1 MHQLEKNTYKAPWR
15 TMCSFTVSNFTI
27 NLCQAHDW
35 SLWKSLYWK
44 SVFFCFDTRVV
55 YRKQWKKKK
64 NLIPKPIA
72 LWLISSVKLKF
83 LCTKMHR
90 WIPFCKRNRSWTI
103 PSSFHHCHTSVK
115 HKKHHRSWQVLAKTV
130 NWSQVAHA
138 FSASALKLEEC
149 SLFTHC
155 LPFSRLK
162 YNAAQGFYVFCV

>member
-1 MHQLEKNTYKAPWR
+1 MPGTWLEPVKESLLKKRIFLFWHKSSLQK
-15 TMCSFTVSNFTI
+15 TMEE
-27 NLCQAHDW
+27 
-35 SLWKSLYWK
+35 
-44 SVFFCFDTRVV
+44 
-55 YRKQWKKKK
+55 KKK